1 LNYLLRSLTVVA
13 ALVACSPAFASDPAE
28 EVASA
33 PAAAAPTVAPA
44 TPATPA
50 TEAPK
55 PAATA
60 TASNATAK
68 NEPTKVPAG
77 YKVKVVDGETRFC
90 RKDVPLGSRFPTEVC
105 MTQAQYQEQER
116 NRDSMRNEIQ
126 DRQKS
131 YSINY

>member
-1 LNYLLRSLTVVA
+1 MNYVLRSLTVVA
-13 ALVACSPAFASDPAE
+13 ALVACSPAFATEAARE
-28 EVASA
+28 AA
-33 PAAAAPTVAPA
+33 PAAPTAAPA
-44 TPATPA
+44 TPAASA
-50 TEAPK
+50 TAAPQ
-55 PAATA
+55 PTATA
-60 TASNATAK
+60 TATAK

-131 YSINY
+131 YSINN

>member
-13 ALVACSPAFASDPAE
+13 ALAACSSAFASEPAQ
-28 EVASA
+28 EVAQA
-33 PAAAAPTVAPA
+33 PTAAAPAS
-44 TPATPA
+44 ATPA

-60 TASNATAK
+60 TANNTSAK
-68 NEPTKVPAG
+68 SEPTKVPAG